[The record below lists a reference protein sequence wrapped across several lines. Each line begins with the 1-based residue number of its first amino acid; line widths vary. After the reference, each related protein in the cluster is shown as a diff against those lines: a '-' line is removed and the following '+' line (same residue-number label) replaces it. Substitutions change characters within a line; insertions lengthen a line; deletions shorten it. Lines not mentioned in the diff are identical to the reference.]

1 MRGGP
6 FIVCL
11 VMLILLLVAPPCTGC
26 SPSGNGGC
34 RNCIVR
40 QLKSGCPR
48 CVPIM
53 QCMGRC
59 LWGGASRSNCVK
71 KCDCGSGYPR
81 LADCKKCL
89 SQCKCSCSVSA

>member
-1 MRGGP
+1 MRGA
-6 FIVCL
+6 FIVCA
-11 VMLILLLVAPPCTGC
+11 VMLILWGACTGC
-26 SPSGNGGC
+26 SPSGDGGC

-40 QLKSGCPR
+40 QMKSGCPR

-71 KCDCGSGYPR
+71 KCDCGGGYPR
-81 LADCKKCL
+81 LPDCKKCL
-89 SQCKCSCSVSA
+89 AQCKCSCSASA